1 MYLDDGDDVM
11 MLMLLG
17 AALIGCLY
25 LLAWLIYR
33 EIDFAR
39 ARSRSQQKAREE
51 EARREQEH
59 ARREHQAAMEREDV
73 LADLRDYGISEYQLE
88 HLPTEE
94 IATQLRVA
102 VDVHRRA
109 IEGFAGARR
118 PADALR

>member
-39 ARSRSQQKAREE
+39 ARSRSQEKARE
-51 EARREQEH
+51 EH
-59 ARREHQAAMEREDV
+59 ARREHQAALEREDV
-73 LADLRDYGISEYQLE
+73 VADLRDYGISEYQLE

-94 IATQLRVA
+94 IAAQLRVA
-102 VDVHRRA
+102 VDFHRRA